1 MTFLLGTIPSV
12 TTLFNYNTS
21 GGTFPLTTGRNRDW
35 RYNEYEFY
43 AGDNWKVRNDL
54 TLTFGVR
61 WHIYPAPYEVNG
73 LQSIQN
79 VESDFDTIFNLRQ
92 ANAAAGIA
100 TASSE
105 PFLVYNLGGK
115 ANNARPFYE
124 TEYNNFGPR
133 VAFAW
138 NPSVRSGLLGKL
150 FGDRQTVIRGG
161 GTVTYDR
168 PGGGITFLQD
178 QSTYIFDTTVTNNF
192 AAANGCGCFSEL
204 PAVHEHQLGTGSERR
219 SAGNLAFHSES
230 NERCGNRK
238 SDRKH

>member
-1 MTFLLGTIPSV
+1 M
-12 TTLFNYNTS
+12 
-21 GGTFPLTTGRNRDW
+21 
-35 RYNEYEFY
+35 
-43 AGDNWKVRNDL
+43 
-54 TLTFGVR
+54 
-61 WHIYPAPYEVNG
+61 NG

-79 VESDFDTIFNLRQ
+79 VDFESLFNLRLS
-92 ANAAAGIA
+92 NAAAGIA

-115 ANNARPFYE
+115 GNDARPFYD

-133 VAFAW
+133 LAFAW

-150 FGDRQTVIRGG
+150 FGDRKTVIRGG

-192 AAANGCGCFSEL
+192 AAANGALALADL
-204 PAVHEHQLGTGSERR
+204 PTFHEHQLVYRFKMSLRR
-219 SAGNLAFHSES
+219 
-230 NERCGNRK
+230 
-238 SDRKH
+238 